1 MASNS
6 ILAEIASFGTAAA
19 EGGGVKTFVNVYHVQ
34 RTSPSGTLNKVN
46 VEAGF
51 NTAITPSV
59 LAALSIDYTQTY
71 NTIRMLDDALD
82 LASTVIRSGVGART
96 GDRLPDFAAACLRQY
111 TATRGRFA
119 RGSKHFG
126 PVAELDTLG
135 DTLVSG
141 ALTRFRAIGTAIVAG
156 FTDSDGN
163 VWQSVVV
170 SRLPPAQYRVNP
182 TTIRS
187 YQITG
192 TLLNLTVGTMKRRK
206 VRSLAS

>member
-6 ILAEIASFGTAAA
+6 ILAEIAAFGTAAA
-19 EGGGVKTFVNVYHVQ
+19 EGGGVKTFVNVYHFQ
-34 RTSPSGTLNKVN
+34 RTSPSGTLVKAN

-51 NTAITPSV
+51 NSSITPPT
-59 LAALSIDYTQTY
+59 LAALSVDYTQTY
-71 NTIRMLDDALD
+71 NTCRMLDDALD
-82 LASTVIRSGVGART
+82 LAITVPRTGVGART
-96 GDRLPDFAAACLRQY
+96 GDRLPDFASACLRLY

-119 RGSKHFG
+119 RGSKHVG
-126 PVAELDTLG
+126 PVAESDTLG

-141 ALTRFRAIGTAIVAG
+141 ALTRFRAIGTYIVSG

-170 SRLPPAQYRVNP
+170 SRLPPAQYKINP
-182 TTIRS
+182 CTIRS
-187 YQITG
+187 YQVTS

-206 VRSLAS
+206 VKSLAS